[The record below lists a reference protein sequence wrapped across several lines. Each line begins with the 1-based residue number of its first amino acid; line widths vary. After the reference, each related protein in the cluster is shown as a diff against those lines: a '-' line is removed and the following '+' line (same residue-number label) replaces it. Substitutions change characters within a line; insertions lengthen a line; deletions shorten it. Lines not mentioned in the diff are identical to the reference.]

1 MLSTNKIQLFGPML
15 VRYINLRSASG
26 RRSALETNVQKLP
39 PGQWA
44 LQRFEAIDAAHD
56 QCRQT
61 PGRLS
66 DREKAC
72 FLSHRS
78 LLTEMLQSDP
88 LEAFMV
94 WEDDV
99 RVGPGAYEAVANFAA
114 QAIPDSWD
122 ILYTDLIVPDL
133 GSMLELMVRSRQLRS
148 RREVEVLDLK
158 HRSFAGTSAYMVN
171 PKSLRRVVALLQG
184 FERLDEPVDL
194 SLRRFI
200 HQGILKGCALFPFLT
215 TVSDASL
222 QSEIQ
227 PDSTSGTDLAWTLF
241 RRLMWMECEVE
252 ELYPMCNRLSSL
264 HPDPESS
271 VMGVITAALISPQ
284 FKPK

>member
-1 MLSTNKIQLFGPML
+1 ML

-26 RRSALETNVQKLP
+26 RRTALETNIQKLP

-78 LLTEMLQSDP
+78 LLTEMVHSGYS
-88 LEAFMV
+88 EAFMV

-99 RVGPGAYEAVANFAA
+99 HVGLSAYEAVIRFITQAA
-114 QAIPDSWD
+114 PDSWD

-133 GSMLELMVRSRQLRS
+133 GSMLELTVRSRLLR
-148 RREVEVLDLK
+148 RHREVEVLNLK
-158 HRSFAGTSAYMVN
+158 GRLFAGASAYIVN
-171 PKSLRRVVALLQG
+171 PKSLRRVVALLQDIA
-184 FERLDEPVDL
+184 FLDEPVDL
-194 SLRRFI
+194 LLRRFI
-200 HQGILKGCALFPFLT
+200 HGGILKGCALFPFVT

-222 QSEIQ
+222 ESQIQ
-227 PDSTSGTDLAWTLF
+227 PDSTSSTDLAWTLF
-241 RRLMWMECEVE
+241 RRLVWLDCEVE

-284 FKPK
+284 FKTK

>member
-1 MLSTNKIQLFGPML
+1 MFA
-15 VRYINLRSASG
+15 RYINLKSATG
-26 RRSALETNVQKLP
+26 RRTSLEANIQALAPN
-39 PGQWA
+39 QWL
-44 LQRFEAIDAAHD
+44 LQRFEAVDAIHD

-61 PGRLS
+61 PGRIS

-72 FLSHRS
+72 FLSHS
-78 LLTEMLQSDP
+78 LLLAEMLQSCSTRP
-88 LEAFMV
+88 FMV

-99 RVGPGAYEAVANFAA
+99 LVGSSAYEAVARFVA
-114 QAIPDSWD
+114 QATPDSWD

-158 HRSFAGTSAYMVN
+158 DRSFAGAAAYMVN
-171 PKSLRRVVALLQG
+171 PRSLRRVVALLQG
-184 FERLDEPVDL
+184 FETLDEPIDL
-194 SLRRFI
+194 LLRRFI
-200 HQGILKGCALFPFLT
+200 HQGILKGFALFPFLT

-222 QSEIQ
+222 QSQIQ
-227 PDSTSGTDLAWTLF
+227 PDGTSGTDLAWTLF

>member
-1 MLSTNKIQLFGPML
+1 MLA
-15 VRYINLRSASG
+15 RYINLQSASG
-26 RRSALETNVQKLP
+26 RRASLEANVRALP

-44 LQRFEAIDAAHD
+44 LERFEAIDALHSN
-56 QCRQT
+56 CRQT
-61 PGRLS
+61 PGRIS

-72 FLSHRS
+72 FLSHRT
-78 LLTEMLQSDP
+78 LLSEMLESAGTQP
-88 LEAFMV
+88 FMV

-99 RVGPGAYEAVANFAA
+99 LVGRSTHEAVARFMA
-114 QAIPDSWD
+114 QATPDSWD

-133 GSMLELMVRSRQLRS
+133 VSMLELLVSSRQLRPRS
-148 RREVEVLDLK
+148 EFEVLDLK
-158 HRSFAGTSAYMVN
+158 GRSFAGTSAYIVN
-171 PKSLRRVVALLQG
+171 PRKLQRVVALLQA
-184 FERLDEPVDL
+184 FDRLDEPFDL
-194 SLRRFI
+194 LLRRFI
-200 HQGILKGCALFPFLT
+200 HQGVLKGFALFPFVT
-215 TVSDASL
+215 TVSEVSL
-222 QSEIQ
+222 QSQIQ
-227 PDSTSGTDLAWTLF
+227 PDSISGTDLAWTLF